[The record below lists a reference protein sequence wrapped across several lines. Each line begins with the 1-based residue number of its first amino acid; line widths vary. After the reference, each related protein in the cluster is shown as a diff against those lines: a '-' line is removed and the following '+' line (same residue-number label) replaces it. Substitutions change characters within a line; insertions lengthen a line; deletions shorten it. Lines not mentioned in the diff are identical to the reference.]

1 MKGHGLI
8 GITVLLLGACMS
20 RLFLGICLLL
30 LASGCARTSTPDT
43 IFRFEG
49 ALPKDFGLWAQAV
62 YVLPEGCEA
71 RRRELIR
78 DFEAPFGDQA
88 STYRFDIP
96 VQYSLGGCQTRL
108 VEIEVHIRGRHGPL
122 KWQKTYDD
130 GSLRVVEPLPAGAP
144 DFDAAGLLH
153 KQAHCGWW
161 FQLSSASSRRGE
173 IEKLLNCQVAEALI
187 PASRLVGKTVRLDV
201 ALDREEEPSYDRRW
215 VKTPAGWK
223 PCQGTETS
231 ERCQTP
237 PAFKTFKMNGR
248 TCTVYPS
255 CTE

>member
-1 MKGHGLI
+1 
-8 GITVLLLGACMS
+8 MS
-20 RLFLGICLLL
+20 RLFLGVCLLL
-30 LASGCARTSTPDT
+30 LASGCARPSAPDNT
-43 IFRFEG
+43 FRFEG

-161 FQLSSASSRRGE
+161 FQLSAASSRRGE

-187 PASRLVGKTVRLDV
+187 PASGLVGKTVRLDV
-201 ALDREEEPSYDRRW
+201 AVDREEEPYMEGYWHPVGPGS
-215 VKTPAGWK
+215 WK
-223 PCQGTETS
+223 PCTGRWGTPRE
-231 ERCQTP
+231 ELCLKP
-237 PAFKTFKMNGR
+237 PQFMPFKMNGR

>member
-20 RLFLGICLLL
+20 RLFWGVCLLV
-30 LASGCARTSTPDT
+30 LASGCARPSAPDNT
-43 IFRFEG
+43 FRFEG
-49 ALPKDFGLWAQAV
+49 ALPKDFGLRAQAR
-62 YVLPEGCEA
+62 YALPEGCEA
-71 RRRELIR
+71 RYWDLIQE
-78 DFEAPFGDQA
+78 FEVPLEQGAPA
-88 STYRFDIP
+88 YRFDIP
-96 VQYSLGGCQTRL
+96 VHYPVGGCQARL
-108 VEIEVHIRGRHGPL
+108 VRVGLRIDGRYGPL
-122 KWQKTYDD
+122 KWQEISAL
-130 GSLRVVEPLPAGAP
+130 GNLRVVEQLPTGAP
-144 DFDAAGLLH
+144 SFDAAGVLH

-161 FQLSSASSRRGE
+161 FQLSSAASRRGE
-173 IEKLLNCQVAEALI
+173 ISKLLNCPGAGAHL
-187 PASRLVGKTVRLDV
+187 PASGLVGKTVRLDV

>member
-8 GITVLLLGACMS
+8 GITVLLLSAC
-20 RLFLGICLLL
+20 
-30 LASGCARTSTPDT
+30 AYHSGPDT
-43 IFRFEG
+43 TFRFEG

-78 DFEAPFGDQA
+78 DFEAPFVDQA

-108 VEIEVHIRGRHGPL
+108 VEIEVHIRGRYGPL

-161 FQLSSASSRRGE
+161 FQLSSAASRRGE
-173 IEKLLNCQVAEALI
+173 ISKLLNCQVAEALI
-187 PASRLVGKTVRLDV
+187 PASGLVGKTVRLDV

-215 VKTPAGWK
+215 IKTPAGWK

-231 ERCQTP
+231 DRCQTP
-237 PAFKTFKMNGR
+237 PVFKTFKMNGR